1 MKSLM
6 LPFFSLLTTV
16 ACSDA
21 APLGDTD
28 AADTSDRDPTDTAN
42 AGRLVLNEVSASGDF
57 VNDDA
62 GDAGEDWIEL
72 AVFDGP
78 MDLGGY
84 SLTDGS
90 GDPWALPPITLAAGT
105 LRLVWC
111 DDDASQGAWHATF
124 KLAADGEHLV
134 LASADGPVDET
145 TMPAAQDGLT
155 WSRDA
160 STGAWGY
167 ADPTPGEAN

>member
-1 MKSLM
+1 MKSLALPLLAM
-6 LPFFSLLTTV
+6 LTSV
-16 ACSDA
+16 ACSEA
-21 APLGDTD
+21 APLGGDS
-28 AADTSDRDPTDTAN
+28 DTSGETGVVDTTEPV
-42 AGRLVLNEVSASGDF
+42 GRVQLNEVSASGDF

-62 GDAGEDWIEL
+62 GDPGEDWIEL

-78 MDLGGY
+78 VDLGGY

-90 GDPWALPPITLAAGT
+90 ADPWPLPPIQVEPGT
-105 LRLVWC
+105 YRMVWC
-111 DDDASQGAWHATF
+111 DDDSSQGAWHASF
-124 KLAADGEHLV
+124 KLSATGEHLV

-160 STGAWGY
+160 AGGAWAY
-167 ADPTPGEAN
+167 ADPTPAAAN